1 MSTGIPH
8 LTPLRYGRNVAN
20 PLTGRTEKRPRD
32 MTTQLLRY
40 ANREAVAQALTIGG
54 YSVSRQTVNRW
65 ARGAE
70 MPEIARRMILA
81 LFGHEQ
87 HETPRPQW
95 AEGLEDRVVDA
106 LEARLIGAG
115 PLPDRVAERIAARL
129 GLPQPRPAEDAPV
142 TTEAPRDSVDTG
154 QSPTT

>member
-1 MSTGIPH
+1 M
-8 LTPLRYGRNVAN
+8 TPARYGRNVAN

-40 ANREAVAQALTIGG
+40 ANREAVAQALTVGG

-87 HETPRPQW
+87 QEAPRPVW
-95 AEGLEDRVVDA
+95 AEGLEERIA
-106 LEARLIGAG
+106 ERIEARLTASG
-115 PLPDRVAERIAARL
+115 PLPDRVAERLAARL
-129 GLPQPRPAEDAPV
+129 SLPQRPASEDAPAAS
-142 TTEAPRDSVDTG
+142 EAPQGTDSTVR
-154 QSPTT
+154 PRTT